1 MNNNF
6 INFINQPKIKI
17 MKQLKSILN
26 KKLFFLFFVLG
37 SAMSVQA
44 QLTDP
49 NAQTLCQGTGIKN
62 YEVDYGSPGAA
73 ASYVWSVTGTTSA
86 ILSSSNGN
94 AITINWS
101 SVPVGTFGVQVIE
114 TNGTCSVT
122 KSLVVNII
130 VAPSTGPSAVDQTF
144 CSLATVANLVATG
157 VTGATIKWYA
167 ALTGGTALASTDALV
182 SGTSYFA
189 SQTVGTCES
198 TRTSVVVTITSPPI
212 APTAAAQTFCTAPTV
227 ANLVATGTNIQWY
240 AALTGGTA
248 MASTTALVTGTTY
261 YASQT
266 VGTCESTRTSVEVT
280 IAPAAA
286 PTAAAQTF
294 CTASTVANLVA
305 TGTNIQ
311 WYAALTGGAALAS
324 TDALVSGTTYYAS
337 QTVGTCEST
346 RTDTLV
352 TITIVATSAIFH
364 D

>member
-1 MNNNF
+1 
-6 INFINQPKIKI
+6 
-17 MKQLKSILN
+17 MKQLKTILN
-26 KKLFFLFFVLG
+26 KKLFFLFLVLG

-44 QLTDP
+44 QLTDS

-62 YEVDYGSPGAA
+62 YEVDYSSPGLP

-130 VAPSTGPSAVDQTF
+130 VAPSTGPSAVAQTF
-144 CSLATVANLVATG
+144 CDSATVANLVATG
-157 VTGATIKWYA
+157 VIGATIKWYA

-198 TRTSVVVTITSPPI
+198 TRT
-212 APTAAAQTFCTAPTV
+212 
-227 ANLVATGTNIQWY
+227 
-240 AALTGGTA
+240 
-248 MASTTALVTGTTY
+248 
-261 YASQT
+261 
-266 VGTCESTRTSVEVT
+266 
-280 IAPAAA
+280 
-286 PTAAAQTF
+286 
-294 CTASTVANLVA
+294 
-305 TGTNIQ
+305 
-311 WYAALTGGAALAS
+311 
-324 TDALVSGTTYYAS
+324 DA
-337 QTVGTCEST
+337 
-346 RTDTLV
+346 LV